1 MHERA
6 RFGRAGEDA
15 AADLFRRAGYTVE
28 RNYRA
33 GRIEIDLVAYRPGLV
48 VFCEV
53 KTRASDRWG
62 LPAEAVGYEKQAR
75 IRRAAAA
82 WLAERSPGRVEV
94 RFDVVSA
101 IVADGRTR
109 LTHIPD
115 AF

>member
-6 RFGRAGEDA
+6 LFGRDGEDA
-15 AADLFRRAGYTVE
+15 AAALYESAGFSVS
-28 RNYRA
+28 RNFRA
-33 GRIEIDLVAYRPGLV
+33 GRIEVDLVATKPGLV

-62 LPAEAVGYEKQAR
+62 LPAEAVTPAKQAR
-75 IRRAAAA
+75 IRRAAAV
-82 WLAERSPGRVEV
+82 WLAQHRPGPVEV

-101 IVADGRTR
+101 IVRDGRTE
-109 LTHIPD
+109 LTHLPD

>member
-6 RFGRAGEDA
+6 LLGRSGEA
-15 AADLFRRAGYTVE
+15 AAAELYRRKGFRVST
-28 RNYRA
+28 NYRA
-33 GRIEIDLVAYRPGLV
+33 GRIEIDLVAVRPGLV

-53 KTRASDRWG
+53 KTRAGESWG
-62 LPAEAVGYEKQAR
+62 MPAEAVTPQKQAR

-82 WLAERSPGRVEV
+82 WLAEERPGAVTV

-101 IVADGRTR
+101 IVRNGRVE